1 MEIAVIVLL
10 SIAVVVLTTMNTS
23 LRELIQTLKNTQADQ
38 QDTINTIKDR
48 IDEIMLN
55 GIEHYD
61 TGKSLSDIETQLE
74 EIKEA
79 ILYTKEERIEEK
91 NND

>member
-38 QDTINTIKDR
+38 QDTEGSIFFICR
-48 IDEIMLN
+48 
-55 GIEHYD
+55 
-61 TGKSLSDIETQLE
+61 
-74 EIKEA
+74 
-79 ILYTKEERIEEK
+79 
-91 NND
+91 

>member
-61 TGKSLSDIETQLE
+61 TGKSLSDIETQLK

>member
-38 QDTINTIKDR
+38 QDTLDTIKDR

>member
-38 QDTINTIKDR
+38 QDTIDTIKDR